1 MDIGVFLPIGNN
13 GWLVSETAPQYLPSF
28 KLNRDAVQIAE
39 RYGLDF
45 ALSMIKMRGYGGKT
59 SYWDYNLESF
69 TLTAGLAAVTERI
82 KLIASSPILAQEPA
96 VVARMATTIDSI
108 APGRFGINIVT
119 GWQPA
124 EYEQMGRWPG
134 EAHYRRRY
142 DYAGEYVQ
150 ILRELFETGVSSFD
164 GDFFHYNDCR
174 MLPSPSA
181 PIPIVCAGQSDRG
194 IRFCAEHG
202 DINFVASSGRN
213 TLTAFADTATAVVEA
228 AKLTGREVGVYV
240 LVMIIAAPTD
250 DEAWEKWRHYQS
262 GVDVEALTWLS
273 SQSSL
278 DKIHSADSR
287 SSVSI
292 MNRAAATEAVNQGLG
307 ALIGSYSSVA
317 RMLDEMAAVEGVSG
331 VMLIC
336 DDFRQGL
343 TDFGERIQPLME
355 SRNVNAA
362 RAS

>member
-1 MDIGVFLPIGNN
+1 MDVGVFLPIGNN

-28 KLNRDAVQIAE
+28 ALNRDVVQTAE

-69 TLTAGLAAVTERI
+69 TLTAGLAAATERI
-82 KLIASSPILAQEPA
+82 KLIASSPILALEPA

-150 ILRELFETGVSSFD
+150 ILRELFEKGVSSFD
-164 GDFFHYNDCR
+164 GDFFHYDDCR
-174 MLPSPSA
+174 MLPSPSG
-181 PIPIVCAGQSDRG
+181 PIPIVCAGQSERG

-202 DINFVASSGRN
+202 DVNFVASSGRN
-213 TLTAFADTATAVVEA
+213 TPTAFAGTARAVVEA
-228 AKLTGREVGVYV
+228 GQVAGRDIGVYV
-240 LVMIIAAPTD
+240 LVMIIAAETD
-250 DEAWEKWRHYQS
+250 DEAWTRWRHYQS
-262 GVDVEALTWLS
+262 GVDVEALRWLS
-273 SQSSL
+273 GQSSL
-278 DKIHSADSR
+278 DTIHSADAG
-287 SSVSI
+287 SSVAV
-292 MNRAAATEAVNQGLG
+292 MNQAAATEAVNQGLG
-307 ALIGSYSSVA
+307 ALIGSYKHVA
-317 RMLDEMAAVEGVSG
+317 AMLDEMAAVDGVSG
-331 VMLIC
+331 IMLIC
-336 DDFRQGL
+336 DDFVSGL
-343 TDFGERIQPLME
+343 TDFGEHIQPLMT
-355 SRNVNAA
+355 SRGG
-362 RAS
+362 SS